1 MTNMPDPVAVP
12 EHEPFEV
19 QDPWLPHWTYLIK
32 GMALLL
38 ISSLLTIASIIGIF
52 WNWYM
57 FPIAIPAIG
66 LAFFSFWGAIIQ
78 LTGGALLAD
87 HEF

>member
-1 MTNMPDPVAVP
+1 MTDMPDPVAVP
-12 EHEPFEV
+12 AHEPFEI
-19 QDPWLPHWTYLIK
+19 QEPWLPHWTYLIK
-32 GMALLL
+32 GITLLL
-38 ISSLLTIASIIGIF
+38 ISSLLGIASIIAII

-57 FPIAIPAIG
+57 FPIAIPVIG
-66 LAFFSFWGAIIQ
+66 LAFFSFWGAAIQ

>member
-1 MTNMPDPVAVP
+1 MTYMPDPVAVP
-12 EHEPFEV
+12 EHEPFEI
-19 QDPWLPHWTYLIK
+19 QEPRLPHWTYLIK
-32 GMALLL
+32 GITLLL
-38 ISSLLTIASIIGIF
+38 ISSLLGIASIIAII

-57 FPIAIPAIG
+57 FPIAIPVIG
-66 LAFFSFWGAIIQ
+66 LAFFSFWGAVIQ

>member
-1 MTNMPDPVAVP
+1 MTDMPAPVAVP
-12 EHEPFEV
+12 DPEPFEI

-32 GMALLL
+32 GITLLL
-38 ISSLLTIASIIGIF
+38 LSSLLAIAGIITII

-57 FPIAIPAIG
+57 FPIAIPIIG
-66 LAFFSFWGAIIQ
+66 LAFFSFWGAVIQ
-78 LTGGALLAD
+78 LTGGTLLAD